1 MAEQLTQKLKK
12 YGQITSLALEKI
24 EVKKGLSKKDQKI
37 AHDFLQMCK
46 NYVIDAKYFEEK
58 KDFVNALAAMSYAHA
73 WLDAGV
79 RAKLFDAKGDSK
91 LFTLP

>member
-1 MAEQLTQKLKK
+1 MADKLTQKLKK
-12 YGQITSLALEKI
+12 YGQITKLALEKI
-24 EVKKGLSKKDQKI
+24 EVKKGLSKKDKKI
-37 AHDFLQMCK
+37 AQDFLQMCK
-46 NYVIDAKYFEEK
+46 NYVADAKYFEGK

-79 RAKLFDAKGDSK
+79 RAKLFDAKGDDR